1 MYVNEAMTTAV
12 LTCRPDSTLDKIAR
26 QMWEGD
32 CGAIPVVNDDRIPIG
47 MVTDRDIAM
56 AAMLNRQPL
65 WEISASTV
73 IQGQSPCCCRQQ
85 DSLESC
91 LDTMEQNGVRRIM
104 VTDDA
109 GILTGILSLG
119 DAVAFT
125 RSRQDG
131 SRKSKARVDAD
142 HILGML
148 RKVSGH
154 HPSQDHPVMRI
165 N

>member
-12 LTCRPDSTLDKIAR
+12 LTCHPDSTLDQVAR

-47 MVTDRDIAM
+47 IVTDRDIAM

-65 WEISASTV
+65 WELSASTV
-73 IQGQSPCCCRQQ
+73 IQGQHPCCCRQQ
-85 DSLESC
+85 DSLENC
-91 LDTMEQNGVRRIM
+91 LDNMERNGVRRIM
-104 VTDDA
+104 ITDDA
-109 GILTGILSLG
+109 GTLTGILSLG

-125 RSRQDG
+125 RTRQDG
-131 SRKSKARVDAD
+131 TRKSKPRVDAS
-142 HILGML
+142 HILDML
-148 RKVSGH
+148 RKVSSH
-154 HPSQDHPVMRI
+154 HPADDHPLMRI